1 MRELSI
7 CEVSVVSGGGNGDD
21 HSGMFALLHPATAQA
36 KSLSTSA
43 DMALGVG
50 LVGIGAA
57 LAAGGVLGVIGAGVA
72 AGGALAY
79 AYDAARSNIG
89 GGNNVGAGGYGG
101 ARSDQRGSTGTAGTS
116 NGDGHGF

>member
-1 MRELSI
+1 MRELSLV
-7 CEVSVVSGGGNGDD
+7 EVGAVSGGEFD
-21 HSGMFALLHPATAQA
+21 ATGSLIPEIYLA

-43 DMALGVG
+43 GLALGVG
-50 LVGIGAA
+50 LASIAA
-57 LAAGGVLGVIGAGVA
+57 TLASGGVLGVIGAGVA

-89 GGNNVGAGGYGG
+89 SGNNIGAGGYGG

>member
-1 MRELSI
+1 MRELNFE
-7 CEVSVVSGGGNGDD
+7 EVGFVSGGEA
-21 HSGMFALLHPATAQA
+21 HESPIKWPTPSAQA

-43 DMALGVG
+43 GMALGVG

-89 GGNNVGAGGYGG
+89 GGNNIGAGGYGG